1 MLTVSEDAL
10 NRLESSGELA
20 LQPYRQIREMATMLL
35 PLQEAAEGAA
45 PHLLHHTISTA
56 DELRGKIKDKFAAS
70 LSAFLT
76 SIKWPNPDAV
86 VTQEM
91 WSNWSACVL
100 KLLELQKPE
109 LEASEPGS
117 GNNKATVLLPLE
129 VMVRPIEMRFRYHFD
144 GDRPTNRIDKP
155 EYFFSHV
162 SDLIIKHDD
171 FLAANIQPLLSSF
184 FRGSALASNLV
195 YIDATSAFITALLPT
210 LRNKITSILP
220 KVSSKPPL
228 FSHLM
233 FEIMKFDTLLREEWD
248 YDGGCG
254 TVGWKGLTWE
264 VLAEHDW
271 FSRWLQIEK
280 DCQLLF
286 NRPIFSTLG

>member
-10 NRLESSGELA
+10 GRLESSGGLA
-20 LQPYRQIREMATMLL
+20 IEPYRQLREMATTLL

-45 PHLLHHTISTA
+45 PHLLHHIISTA
-56 DELRGKIKDKFAAS
+56 NELRAKIKDTFAAG
-70 LSAFLT
+70 LSAFL
-76 SIKWPNPDAV
+76 SGIKWPTPDGV
-86 VTQEM
+86 ITQDRWPD
-91 WSNWSACVL
+91 WSSCML

-109 LEASEPGS
+109 LEASELDS
-117 GNNKATVLLPLE
+117 SSSSSSSNKAIVLLPLE
-129 VMVRPIEMRFRYHFD
+129 IMVRPIEVRFRYHFD

-162 SDLIIKHDD
+162 NDLITKHDD
-171 FLAANIQPLLSSF
+171 FLAANVQPLLSKV
-184 FRGSALASNLV
+184 FRGSVLVSNLA
-195 YIDATSAFITALLPT
+195 YIDATSAFITALLPM
-210 LRNKITSILP
+210 LRNKIFSIFS

-233 FEIMKFDTLLREEWD
+233 HEIMKFDTSLREEWD

-254 TVGWKGLTWE
+254 AKGWKGLAWE
-264 VLAEHDW
+264 ALAEKDW

-280 DCQLLF
+280 DC
-286 NRPIFSTLG
+286 